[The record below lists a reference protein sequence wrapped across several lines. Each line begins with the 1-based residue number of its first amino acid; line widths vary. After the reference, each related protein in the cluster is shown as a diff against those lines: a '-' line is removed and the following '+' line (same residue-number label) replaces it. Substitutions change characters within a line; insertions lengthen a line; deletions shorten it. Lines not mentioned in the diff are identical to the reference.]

1 MDVFFTF
8 IDKINKPIFVL
19 YDKNF
24 IHINKYLLSS
34 LGFTSKN
41 RPGSLTQIMESKW
54 KNRLIALKG
63 DEEIDIPLI
72 MNGGKIQ
79 NYRVRMHQF
88 EIEQSE
94 YICFILNV
102 KDAAD
107 QILDIANRIFIRL
120 PFPAFTFNNNFE
132 FLQANEAF
140 LNIDEKKIDSF
151 ETLKKFFK
159 INELPDFSSQ
169 EIYSFLS
176 SDGSM
181 EMYLFKPLP
190 GLSYNYFSGI
200 ITQSTHSEKGI
211 DVDFVKSSIAQS
223 IQRLIQVQKL
233 FGSQSS
239 ITHSIWQSLH
249 DEITSLS
256 QVRRHLDYDT
266 SLTNIIN
273 DDLLNL
279 NKLVINEIE
288 ILKSNDFFRQN
299 VNLTTQF
306 DENLKPLKLKY
317 SDITGSLISV
327 IDKIAE
333 HACLSEN
340 NEVYMETIEEDELI
354 WLKTYMKIN
363 GQTVKQKSS
372 WFKDIVKFEKQ
383 FVDADVL
390 FVCNKDSKKNID
402 LSIGFEK

>member
-34 LGFTSKN
+34 LGFTAKN

-54 KNRLIALKG
+54 KNRLIALKA

-79 NYRVRMHQF
+79 NYRVRMHQL
-88 EIEQSE
+88 EIENSE

-107 QILDIANRIFIRL
+107 QILDIANRIFTRL
-120 PFPAFTFNNNFE
+120 PFPAFTFNNDFE
-132 FLQANEAF
+132 FLQTNDAF
-140 LNIDEKKIDSF
+140 LNLEKIKVKSF
-151 ETLKKFFK
+151 ETLKGFFK
-159 INELPDFSSQ
+159 IEKLPDFSAQ
-169 EIYSFLS
+169 ELYSFQS
-176 SDGSM
+176 SDGNM
-181 EMYLFKPLP
+181 EMFLFKPLP

-200 ITQSTHSEKGI
+200 ITQATHTEKGI
-211 DVDFVKSSIAQS
+211 DVEFVKSSIAQS

-233 FGSQSS
+233 YGSQSS

-256 QVRRHLDYDT
+256 QVRRHLEYDT
-266 SLTNIIN
+266 SLANLIN

-288 ILKSNDFFRQN
+288 ILKSNDFFRQH

-306 DENLKPLKLKY
+306 DETLKPLKLKY
-317 SDITGSLISV
+317 SDITGSLV
-327 IDKIAE
+327 AVLDQIAE

-340 NEVYMETIEEDELI
+340 NELYVETIEEDDLI
-354 WLKTYMKIN
+354 WLKMYMKIS
-363 GQTVKQKSS
+363 GQTAKQKSNL
-372 WFKDIVKFEKQ
+372 FKDIVKYEKQ
-383 FVDADVL
+383 FVDADVI